1 MIDEFDKNSTEISTT
16 ASYVVNPEDIFKVMI
31 RLSSRSTCAMVWSE
45 SENYTEAYQDRA
57 N

>member
-31 RLSSRSTCAMVWSE
+31 TVVLKIHVCDGME
-45 SENYTEAYQDRA
+45 
-57 N
+57 